1 MKIHEQLR
9 ELRHYGPDRMRGTT
23 FAVDGSLADELPA
36 LSLPT
41 MSQAA
46 REAFRAVLA
55 YEAPPANGSVC
66 DTLALIEAPGY
77 TVHPCD
83 WIPDFR
89 WFYAG
94 DHPPIYQPWSDYLSE
109 RGFTRF
115 HRGNTLTPDNCRHF
129 APSERADAFKDLV
142 RRDDPHKLAYA
153 KAILVSQ
160 PAGVRAQLL
169 NGVNAGGAFDG
180 LYPWQ
185 VRFIREFLDDKAASV
200 RNTAKA
206 LLDRGSGR
214 VSEKANAEFIANYLI
229 VSGDIVTFRQPPE
242 SHTFLFTEFLC
253 TSFASLAETLGLSP
267 QELAERADITGLG
280 PNFRQLANNSGS
292 HDVWHILARRALDQG
307 IGADCLYIG
316 WFRDADPDLWRRG
329 LEATKASHSHP
340 VNRVQDF
347 LGERTGTMPA
357 AEMLAWR
364 EFRNMQLSVTREK
377 EERKLPVNIQHDPL
391 RYLGKI
397 VDREAAQII
406 LDEATALGMSPDN
419 PRLTMVKLNL
429 AL

>member
-23 FAVDGSLADELPA
+23 FAIDASLADELPA

-55 YEAPPANGSVC
+55 YEAPPANGSVR
-66 DTLALIEAPGY
+66 DTLALIEARGY

-83 WIPDFR
+83 WIPEFR

-94 DHPPIYQPWSDYLSE
+94 GHPAIYQPWSDYLSE

-129 APSERADAFKDLV
+129 APSERAAAFSDLV
-142 RRDDPHKLAYA
+142 RRDDPHRLACA

-160 PAGVRAQLL
+160 PAAVRAQLL
-169 NGVNAGGAFDG
+169 NEVNAGGAFDG

-185 VRFIREFLDDKAASV
+185 VRFMREFLDDKAASV
-200 RNTAKA
+200 RKTARA

-214 VSEKANAEFIANYLI
+214 VSEKANAEFIANYLM
-229 VSGDIVTFRQPPE
+229 VSDKIVTFREPPE
-242 SHTFLFTEFLC
+242 SHSFLFTEFLC

-267 QELAERADITGLG
+267 QQLAERADIAGLG
-280 PNFRQLANNSGS
+280 SNFRQLASGS
-292 HDVWHILARRALDQG
+292 GSNDVRHILARRALDQG
-307 IGADCLYIG
+307 IGAESLPIG

-329 LEATKASHSHP
+329 LEAAKASPYVTS
-340 VNRVQDF
+340 VQYF
-347 LGERTGTMPA
+347 LGEKPGTMSA
-357 AEMLAWR
+357 AELLAWR
-364 EFRNMQLSVTREK
+364 EFETMRLSVTREK
-377 EERKLPVNIQHDPL
+377 EERKLPVNIRHDPL
-391 RYLGKI
+391 RYLGKV

-406 LDEATALGMSPDN
+406 FDEATALGMSPDN

>member
-1 MKIHEQLR
+1 MKTHEQLR

-23 FAVDGSLADELPA
+23 FAVDAKLADELPA

-55 YEAPPANGSVC
+55 YEAPPANGSVR
-66 DTLALIEAPGY
+66 DTLALIEARGY
-77 TVHPCD
+77 TVHSCD

-94 DHPPIYQPWSDYLSE
+94 DHPAIYQPWSDYLSE

-129 APSERADAFKDLV
+129 APRERAGAFKELV
-142 RRDDPHKLAYA
+142 LRDDPHRLACA

-160 PAGVRAQLL
+160 PAGLRAKLL
-169 NGVNAGGAFDG
+169 NEVHARGAFDG

-185 VRFIREFLDDKAASV
+185 VRFIREFLDDKAANV

-214 VSEKANAEFIANYLI
+214 VSEKAYAEVIANHLM
-229 VSGDIVTFRQPPE
+229 VSEDIVTFRQPPE

-253 TSFASLAETLGLSP
+253 TSFVSLAETLGLSP
-267 QELAERADITGLG
+267 QQLAERADITGLG
-280 PNFRQLANNSGS
+280 PNFMQLANNSDS

-307 IGADCLYIG
+307 IGAESLYIG

-329 LEATKASHSHP
+329 LEATKASP
-340 VNRVQDF
+340 YVNRVQEF
-347 LGERTGTMPA
+347 LGEKTGTMSA

-364 EFRNMQLSVTREK
+364 EFETMRLSVIREK
-377 EERKLPVNIQHDPL
+377 EEGKLPVNIQYDPL
-391 RYLGKI
+391 RYLGKV
-397 VDREAAQII
+397 VDKEAAQII
-406 LDEATALGMSPDN
+406 LDEATTLGMSPDN

>member
-23 FAVDGSLADELPA
+23 FAVDASLADELPG

-55 YEAPPANGSVC
+55 YEAPSANGSVR
-66 DTLALIEAPGY
+66 DTLALIEARGY

-94 DHPPIYQPWSDYLSE
+94 DHPAIYQPWSDYLSE

-115 HRGNTLTPDNCRHF
+115 HRGNTLTPDNCGHF
-129 APSERADAFKDLV
+129 AQRERAAAFSDLV
-142 RRDDPHKLAYA
+142 RRDDPHRLACA
-153 KAILVSQ
+153 KAIVVSQ

-169 NGVNAGGAFDG
+169 NEVNAGGAFSG

-200 RNTAKA
+200 SKTARA

-214 VSEKANAEFIANYLI
+214 VSEKANAEFIANYLMA
-229 VSGDIVTFRQPPE
+229 SEEIVTFRKPPE
-242 SHTFLFTEFLC
+242 SHTFLFIEFLC

-267 QELAERADITGLG
+267 QQLAERADITGLG
-280 PNFRQLANNSGS
+280 SNFKQLASGS
-292 HDVWHILARRALDQG
+292 GSNDVRHILARRALDQG
-307 IGADCLYIG
+307 IGAEFIPIG

-329 LEATKASHSHP
+329 LEATKASP
-340 VNRVQDF
+340 YVTNVQDF
-347 LGERTGTMPA
+347 LGEKTGTMSA

-364 EFRNMQLSVTREK
+364 EFETMRLSVIREK
-377 EERKLPVNIQHDPL
+377 EERKLPVNIQYDPL

-397 VDREAAQII
+397 VDQEAAQII